1 MLKVENLRKSYTADT
16 GTVEAVKGVSFELR
30 PGEFYTLLGPSGCGK
45 TTTLRCVAGLEEPT
59 GGEIY
64 LGDRCVYSA
73 PRRINEPSHKR
84 DVGMVF
90 QSYAIWPHM
99 NVFDNVA
106 FPLTYGRRRVSK
118 REIKERVMSSL
129 ELVQMGG
136 MEYRPAPL
144 LSGGQQQRVAL
155 ARALVYEPKMLL
167 LDEPLSNLDAKLRTE
182 MRLELKALVERLGLS
197 TLYVTHDQIEALSM
211 SDRIGVM
218 HGGSI
223 IQEGSAREIYL
234 SPRSQFIATFIGSI
248 NVLKGQVLKRL
259 ENQDI
264 GAVQSGT
271 IELTCYLPKGVKKGD
286 TVDVGVRPEAIE
298 VTSEPPKSKDNVLE
312 GFVEHSTFVGD
323 ALECKVRCG
332 DALFQARTAGFIELK
347 RDERVFLHLPP
358 SRCVAL
364 SVSGDEAATSGGTDP
379 ERQAS
384 AS

>member
-1 MLKVENLRKSYTADT
+1 MLRVENLRKIYTTDT
-16 GTVEAVKGVSFELR
+16 GAVEAVKGVSFQLQ

-45 TTTLRCVAGLEEPT
+45 TTTLRCVAGLEEPN

-64 LGDRCVYSA
+64 LGDRAVFSA
-73 PRRINEPSHKR
+73 AQRINEPSHKR

-99 NVFDNVA
+99 SVFDNVA

-118 REIKERVMSSL
+118 KEIKERVLKSL
-129 ELVQMGG
+129 ELVQMDG
-136 MEYRPAPL
+136 MESRPAPL

-182 MRLELKALVERLGLS
+182 MRLELKSLVERLGLS

-223 IQEGSAREIYL
+223 IQEGTARDIYL
-234 SPRSQFIATFIGSI
+234 SPQSQFIATFIGSI
-248 NVLKGQVLKRL
+248 NVFTGQVVNREKDGDMGLVR
-259 ENQDI
+259 
-264 GAVQSGT
+264 SGGT
-271 IELTCYLPKGVKKGD
+271 QLTCSLPKEIKVGD
-286 TVDVGVRPEAIE
+286 DVDIGVRPEVIE
-298 VTSEPPKSKDNVLE
+298 VFSERPEAKENIFE
-312 GFVEHSTFVGD
+312 GIVEQSTFIGD

-332 DALFQARTAGFIELK
+332 DNLFQARAASFIDLK
-347 RDERVFLHLPP
+347 RDDRVFLHFPP
-358 SRCVAL
+358 ARCLAILLKGEDATL
-364 SVSGDEAATSGGTDP
+364 S
-379 ERQAS
+379 S
-384 AS
+384 ASSTNLEHSAP

>member
-1 MLKVENLRKSYTADT
+1 MLRVESLTKNYLTDT
-16 GTVEAVKGVSFELR
+16 GIVEAVKGVSFQLQ

-45 TTTLRCVAGLEEPT
+45 TTTLRCVAGLEEPN

-64 LGDRCVYSA
+64 LGDRVVFSDA
-73 PRRINEPSHKR
+73 QRINEPSHKR

-106 FPLTYGRRRVSK
+106 FPLTYGRRRVTK
-118 REIKERVMSSL
+118 REIRKRVMSSL

-136 MEYRPAPL
+136 MESRPAPL

-223 IQEGSAREIYL
+223 IQEGTAREIYL
-234 SPRSQFIATFIGSI
+234 SPRSQFIATFIGNI
-248 NVLKGQVLKRL
+248 NVFTGQVVNREKDGDMGLVRS
-259 ENQDI
+259 
-264 GAVQSGT
+264 GGVQ
-271 IELTCYLPKGVKKGD
+271 LTCCLPREVKDGD
-286 TVDVGVRPEAIE
+286 TVDVGVRPETIE
-298 VTSEPPKSKDNVLE
+298 VYSEQPQTRENVFE
-312 GFVEHSTFVGD
+312 GIVEQSTFIGD

-332 DALFQARTAGFIELK
+332 DKVFQARTAGYIDLK
-347 RDERVFLHLPP
+347 RDDHVFLHLPP
-358 SRCVAL
+358 ARCIAISFTEDSTL
-364 SVSGDEAATSGGTDP
+364 QSSSSSNL
-379 ERQAS
+379 QAS

>member
-1 MLKVENLRKSYTADT
+1 MLKVDSLTKNYVTDT
-16 GTVEAVKGVSFELR
+16 GTVEAVKGVSFELQR
-30 PGEFYTLLGPSGCGK
+30 GEFYTLLGPSGCGK
-45 TTTLRCVAGLEEPT
+45 TTTLRCVAGLEEPN
-59 GGEIY
+59 GGEIS
-64 LGDRCVYSA
+64 LGDRVVFSDNQ
-73 PRRINEPSHKR
+73 RINEPSHKR

-106 FPLTYGRRRVSK
+106 FPLSYGRRRVSK
-118 REIKERVMSSL
+118 KEIRQRVMSSL

-136 MEYRPAPL
+136 MESRPAPL

-223 IQEGSAREIYL
+223 IQEGTARDIYL
-234 SPRSQFIATFIGSI
+234 SPRSQFIATFIGTI
-248 NVLKGQVLKRL
+248 NVLPGKVVSREKEGDV
-259 ENQDI
+259 
-264 GAVQSGT
+264 GVVQSGGVQ
-271 IELTCYLPKGVKKGD
+271 LTCYLSRGIKDGD
-286 TVDVGVRPEAIE
+286 AVDIGGRPEVIE
-298 VTSEPPKSKDNVLE
+298 GHTERPQVRENVFE
-312 GFVEHSTFVGD
+312 GIVEQSTFIGD

-332 DALFQARTAGFIELK
+332 ENVFQARTAGYIELK
-347 RDERVFLHLPP
+347 QGQSVFLHLPP
-358 SRCVAL
+358 SRCLAI
-364 SVSGDEAATSGGTDP
+364 SINEGSSSPKPSSRPAHRS
-379 ERQAS
+379 
-384 AS
+384 